1 MGVRTM
7 DYPTD
12 GDGIATLT
20 WDAANR
26 SGSVTDAAGAAA
38 FCAALDRALG
48 DAAVKSILIVAAQA
62 DFLADADLDTILR
75 ADDAGVLFERAM
87 DWNRRLRAMETGGK
101 PVAAALP
108 ASVLGAGMELAL
120 ACHYRVA
127 AENDRARFGLT
138 QVTFGLIP
146 GGGATQRLPR
156 LIGIAQTLPLLL
168 EGRRLTARA
177 ALDAG
182 IVHSLV
188 TPGQEIPAARQWLL
202 AQGSQR
208 PQQPWDGKGYRIP
221 GGAVQSP
228 AGIQTFMSGNARLRE
243 KTCNNQPAARNI
255 MACVYEGMQTDIDTG
270 LKIEA
275 RYFAATALTP
285 EAKNTIRLLHFGL
298 RDANKLASRPS
309 GVPVQAF
316 TKVGILGAGMMGAG
330 IAYATAAAGIGV
342 VLLDTTP
349 EAAERG
355 RAYAENVLVRQ
366 VEKGITTAAQRD
378 AILGRIVPT
387 TDFAALQGCEL
398 AIEAVFEDRA
408 VKADVTRKAEAALAT
423 SAILASNTSTLPITG
438 LAQAS
443 GRPGNFIGLHFFSPV
458 ERMPLVEVI
467 VGKQTSPQ
475 TLARSMDYVRTI
487 GKTPIV
493 VNDARGFY
501 TSRVFAAYL
510 AEGLA
515 MLAQGVKPA
524 LIDNAGRMA
533 GMPLGPL
540 ALTDEVSV
548 ELIYRINRQTRAD
561 TGGTLVHPDAERV
574 ATRMVEE
581 FGRRGKKSGQGFYDY
596 PEGGSKRLWP
606 GLAEFFPVAQV
617 QPAVDAVIER
627 LIAIQSIE
635 AAKCLEEGVVT
646 RPTDADIGALLGWGY
661 PAFRGGPIGWI
672 DTMGL
677 AEFVAAAERLA
688 ATHGARF
695 APPPLLKEMA
705 ARGERFSPR

>member
-20 WDAANR
+20 WDAASR
-26 SGSVTDAAGAAA
+26 SRSVTDAAGAAA

-48 DAAVKSILIVAAQA
+48 DAAVKGILIVAAQA
-62 DFLADADLDTILR
+62 DFVADADLDTILR

-182 IVHSLV
+182 IVHALV
-188 TPGQEIPAARQWLL
+188 PRGQEIPAARQWLL
-202 AQGSQR
+202 GQGSQR

-228 AGIQTFMSGNARLRE
+228 AGIQTFMAGNARLRE
-243 KTCNNQPAARNI
+243 KTCNNHPAARNI
-255 MACVYEGMQTDIDTG
+255 MACVYEGLQTDIDTG

-285 EAKNTIRLLHFGL
+285 EAKNMIRLLHFGV
-298 RDANKLASRPS
+298 RDANQLASRPS

-316 TKVGILGAGMMGAG
+316 TRVGILGAGMMGAG
-330 IAYATAAAGIGV
+330 IAYAAAAAGIGV

-349 EAAERG
+349 VAADRG
-355 RAYAENVLVRQ
+355 KSYSESLLAKQ
-366 VEKGITTAAQRD
+366 VEKGLATPEQRD
-378 AILGRIVPT
+378 AILGRIAPT
-387 TDFAALQGCEL
+387 TDFADLQGCEL

-408 VKADVTRKAEAALAT
+408 IKADVTRKSEAVLAA
-423 SAILASNTSTLPITG
+423 SAILCLEHVHAADHGPGAGERAPRQFHRPSFLLAGRAHAAGGGHRRQADQPADAGALDGLRANHRQDADRGQRRPRLLHQPRLCRLPGRRTG
-438 LAQAS
+438 DAGPGGEAGARRQCRAH
-443 GRPGNFIGLHFFSPV
+443 GRDAAGS
-458 ERMPLVEVI
+458 
-467 VGKQTSPQ
+467 
-475 TLARSMDYVRTI
+475 ARSHR
-487 GKTPIV
+487 
-493 VNDARGFY
+493 
-501 TSRVFAAYL
+501 
-510 AEGLA
+510 
-515 MLAQGVKPA
+515 
-524 LIDNAGRMA
+524 
-533 GMPLGPL
+533 
-540 ALTDEVSV
+540 
-548 ELIYRINRQTRAD
+548 
-561 TGGTLVHPDAERV
+561 
-574 ATRMVEE
+574 
-581 FGRRGKKSGQGFYDY
+581 
-596 PEGGSKRLWP
+596 
-606 GLAEFFPVAQV
+606 
-617 QPAVDAVIER
+617 
-627 LIAIQSIE
+627 
-635 AAKCLEEGVVT
+635 
-646 RPTDADIGALLGWGY
+646 
-661 PAFRGGPIGWI
+661 
-672 DTMGL
+672 
-677 AEFVAAAERLA
+677 
-688 ATHGARF
+688 
-695 APPPLLKEMA
+695 
-705 ARGERFSPR
+705 